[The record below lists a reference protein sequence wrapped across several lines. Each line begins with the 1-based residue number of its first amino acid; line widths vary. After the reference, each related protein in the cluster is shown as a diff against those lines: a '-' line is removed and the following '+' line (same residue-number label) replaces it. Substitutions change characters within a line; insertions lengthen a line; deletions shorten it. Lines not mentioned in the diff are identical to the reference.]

1 VKAFLYA
8 RVSTG
13 EQNEGMQVREMMEL
27 AKRHSWDTEVFIDA
41 GWSGAKEKRPVL
53 DQMMTL
59 VRRGKCD
66 VVMVYRFD
74 RFARS
79 TRQLVNALEEFRQL
93 NVQFVSVHEAID
105 TTSPMGKFA
114 FDVFAAMAEFER
126 SLIRERV
133 RSGMAHA
140 KANGRHVGRPAIPL
154 DVAQIT
160 QLREQGLPWRE
171 VAHRVKADEST
182 VRKFMRKEAEKGSE
196 NDANAAVDSKALGK
210 AVEN

>member
-1 VKAFLYA
+1 MKAFLYA

-13 EQNEGMQVREMMEL
+13 EQNEGMQVREMLDL
-27 AKRHSWDTEVFIDA
+27 AKRHKWDTEVFIDA
-41 GWSGAKEKRPVL
+41 GWSGAKEKRPEL
-53 DQMMTL
+53 DRMMAL

-79 TRQLVNALEEFRQL
+79 TRQLVNALEEFRQI
-93 NVQFVSVHEAID
+93 NVQFVSVHESID

-140 KANGRHVGRPAIPL
+140 KANGRHVGRPGLGLNYAEI
-154 DVAQIT
+154 VA
-160 QLREQGLPWRE
+160 LREQGLTWE
-171 VAHRVKADEST
+171 AVAANVGGSESA
-182 VRKFMRKEAEKGSE
+182 VRKFAQRQAEKGSE
-196 NDANAAVDSKALGK
+196 KPAVSPIDSKALGK